1 MTKEEAT
8 SESITMTDLLKTTE
22 NQRKLKH
29 SFSSS
34 SSQAKKHIVILGSG
48 FAGIEVLKG
57 VQQKFKKDENVDITL
72 VSRDNLLLF
81 TPMLPEVTSGMIET
95 RHIVTPVRLFCK
107 EKARFYEANVKSIDL
122 DSKVATL

>member
-8 SESITMTDLLKTTE
+8 SESIIMTDLLKTTE

-34 SSQAKKHIVILGSG
+34 SSHAKKNIVILGSG

-57 VQQKFKKDENVDITL
+57 VQQKFKKEENVDITL
-72 VSRDNLLLF
+72 VSRPIFMKL
-81 TPMLPEVTSGMIET
+81 M
-95 RHIVTPVRLFCK
+95 
-107 EKARFYEANVKSIDL
+107 
-122 DSKVATL
+122 

>member
-34 SSQAKKHIVILGSG
+34 SSHAKKHIVILGSG
-48 FAGIEVLKG
+48 FAGIEV
-57 VQQKFKKDENVDITL
+57 
-72 VSRDNLLLF
+72 
-81 TPMLPEVTSGMIET
+81 
-95 RHIVTPVRLFCK
+95 
-107 EKARFYEANVKSIDL
+107 
-122 DSKVATL
+122 